1 MEFFSSLFAANP
13 GTQFK
18 YYILMLVLI
27 AVLVIK
33 SIVFAQIYKKKKK
46 HDLAFKH
53 FFKKT
58 AGRLLLFAFL
68 LGLFTASR
76 YEAIPYFSMRLW
88 LYLTILFLIY
98 FLGKTA
104 YIYKEKYLPEKK
116 HAESKLMAKA
126 EKSHAKVNKSYTAK
140 KNKR

>member
-1 MEFFSSLFAANP
+1 MQFFSSLFAANP

-18 YYILMLVLI
+18 YYILMLVVIGL
-27 AVLVIK
+27 LVIK
-33 SIVFAQIYKKKKK
+33 SIVFAQMYKKKKK

-58 AGRLLLFAFL
+58 AGRLLLFAFFL
-68 LGLFTASR
+68 AVFTASR

-88 LYLTILFLIY
+88 LYLTVILLIY
-98 FLGKTA
+98 FVGKTA
-104 YIYKEKYLPEKK
+104 YIYKEKYLPEKQ
-116 HAESKLMAKA
+116 HAESKLMAKT
-126 EKSHAKVNKSYTAK
+126 EKTHAKVNKSYTAK